1 MMIKD
6 IINYIKDDK
15 FKIIFTN
22 NSLDIINYD
31 KLLEVKDTVVTIEK
45 ENNVILIKGDNLR
58 IDKLQDDELLIIG
71 YIKNIN
77 LSRW

>member
-31 KLLEVKDTVVTIEK
+31 KLLEVKDSVVTIEK
-45 ENNVILIKGDNLR
+45 ENNVILIKGENLR
-58 IDKLQDDELLIIG
+58 IDKLQDNELLIIG
-71 YIKNIN
+71 YIKKID
-77 LSRW
+77 LSR

>member
-77 LSRW
+77 LSR

>member
-1 MMIKD
+1 MIKD

-31 KLLEVKDTVVTIEK
+31 KLLEVKDSVVTIEK
-45 ENNVILIKGDNLR
+45 ENNVILIKGENLR

-77 LSRW
+77 LSR

>member
-1 MMIKD
+1 MIKD

-31 KLLEVKDTVVTIEK
+31 KLLEVKDSVVTIEK
-45 ENNVILIKGDNLR
+45 ENNVILIKGECLR
-58 IDKLQDDELLIIG
+58 IEKLLDNELLIIG

-77 LSRW
+77 LSR

>member
-1 MMIKD
+1 MIKD

-45 ENNVILIKGDNLR
+45 EKNVILIKGDNLR

-77 LSRW
+77 LSR

>member
-1 MMIKD
+1 MIKD

-31 KLLEVKDTVVTIEK
+31 KLLEVKDNVITIEK
-45 ENNVILIKGDNLR
+45 ENNVILIKGENLR
-58 IDKLQDDELLIIG
+58 IDKLQDDELLIIL

-77 LSRW
+77 LSR

>member
-45 ENNVILIKGDNLR
+45 EQNVILIKGENLR
-58 IDKLQDDELLIIG
+58 IDKLQDNELLIIG

-77 LSRW
+77 LSR

>member
-31 KLLEVKDTVVTIEK
+31 KLLEVKDNVVTIEK
-45 ENNVILIKGDNLR
+45 ENNVILIKGENLR

-77 LSRW
+77 LSR

>member
-45 ENNVILIKGDNLR
+45 EKNVILIKGDNLR

-77 LSRW
+77 LSR

>member
-31 KLLEVKDTVVTIEK
+31 KLL
-45 ENNVILIKGDNLR
+45 
-58 IDKLQDDELLIIG
+58 DKLQDDELLIIG

-77 LSRW
+77 LSR

>member
-31 KLLEVKDTVVTIEK
+31 KLLEVKDSVVTIEK
-45 ENNVILIKGDNLR
+45 ENNVILIKGECLR
-58 IDKLQDDELLIIG
+58 IEKLLDNELLIIG

-77 LSRW
+77 LSR

>member
-31 KLLEVKDTVVTIEK
+31 KLLEVKDSVVTIEK
-45 ENNVILIKGDNLR
+45 ENNVILIKGENLR

-77 LSRW
+77 LSR